1 MPTKPSFGTPLN
13 SNPLNADVI
22 EAWLIAEGSGSSIVD
37 SQTAGTAT
45 LNTSGVEWDTDGP
58 FGTAPILKLNAG
70 YANGDTVPDYI
81 EASFPPYDSLV
92 EGPATALR
100 PKEFSAT
107 IWLRTDHPNLTQFFL
122 YKNDGRTD
130 YTQGFYLIY
139 IAPPFDSLD
148 PPFWAIQFQGL
159 SSATD
164 LGSAWKI
171 PGGLDGNWHQF
182 AVTTDGTL
190 DSDGLKL
197 YMDGVLLEK
206 YSPPSNYTA
215 TDPAPDTDTPLFI
228 GSGPQH
234 YVDGSSRDY
243 YHLRGEIDTV
253 VLFNRELT
261 DVEVASLYDDP
272 YQLWGSGGGGGGSP
286 QTVFP
291 ASIASSAAF
300 GAPSLVFEQ
309 IISPDSI
316 TSAEAWGNPKLGGF
330 QPGVA
335 F

>member
-58 FGTAPILKLNAG
+58 FGTAPILKLNGG
-70 YANGDTVPDYI
+70 YANGDTVPDYL
-81 EASFPPYDSLV
+81 ESSVPTYDSLI
-92 EGPATALR
+92 EGPTTSLT
-100 PKEFSAT
+100 PSEFSFV
-107 IWLRTDHPNLTQFFL
+107 IWLRTDHPNLTQVFG
-122 YKNDGRTD
+122 YKNDGITD
-130 YTQGFYLIY
+130 YTQGFQLHY
-139 IAPPFDSLD
+139 IGPAEGSID
-148 PPFWAIQFQGL
+148 PPVWGIQFRVL
-159 SSATD
+159 SSGASD
-164 LGSAWKI
+164 LGAAWYVS
-171 PGGLDGNWHQF
+171 GGLDGNWHQF
-182 AVTTDGTL
+182 AITTDGTL
-190 DSDGLKL
+190 DTSGVNL
-197 YMDGVLLEK
+197 YIDGVLQTK
-206 YSPPSNYTA
+206 YSPPVDYTADA
-215 TDPAPDTDTPLFI
+215 TDPDDDTPLYI
-228 GSGPQH
+228 ASGPSLTDPDARAH
-234 YVDGSSRDY
+234 V
-243 YHLRGEIDTV
+243 RGEIDTV
-253 VLFNRELT
+253 VFFNRELT